1 MSSVGYMKL
10 IKFYIEY
17 LQRNAEFFAVDSFP
31 KEKVIKKRKRTI
43 VSEQNKK
50 K

>member
-1 MSSVGYMKL
+1 MKI
-10 IKFYIEY
+10 IKHYLEF
-17 LQRNAEFFAVDSFP
+17 LQRNREFFAVDSFP
-31 KEKVIKKRKRTI
+31 KETKIKKKKRAI